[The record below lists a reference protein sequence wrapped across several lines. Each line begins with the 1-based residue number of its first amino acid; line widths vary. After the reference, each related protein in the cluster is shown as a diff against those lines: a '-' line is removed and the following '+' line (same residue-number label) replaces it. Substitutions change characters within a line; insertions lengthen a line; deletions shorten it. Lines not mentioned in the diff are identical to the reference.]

1 MKEEEKERKN
11 KKRERGEKL
20 RKKKEKETKTKKRK
34 KFSLMTTSARTA
46 TREQHD
52 PRSAEG
58 RGISSAG
65 VD

>member
-34 KFSLMTTSARTA
+34 KFSLMSSARTV